1 MKRFFEEAHM
11 VRITRPMIVAGLLT
25 FMAMGEV
32 VQAQESGI
40 IQATATVL
48 SALTVRGEHNL
59 EFGTVTP
66 GVLKSVNATDVG
78 FAGEWSITG
87 PAAAEVTLEWDLP
100 DSLILQDSTVGLPI
114 SFSNTDASYDDGT
127 GGGQTAPAGILNPN
141 GVETEDI
148 GIGGTMSIWI
158 GGTVLPRLSQTGGN
172 YSANVVLTVTL
183 TGS

>member
-1 MKRFFEEAHM
+1 MKRIFEEAQM
-11 VRITRPMIVAGLLT
+11 ARMTRPIIVAGLLI
-25 FMAMGEV
+25 FMVMGTA

-59 EFGTVTP
+59 EFTTVTP
-66 GVLKSVNATDVG
+66 GVPKSVDATDVG

-100 DSLILQDSTVGLPI
+100 DSLVLQDSTVGLPI
-114 SFSNTDASYDDGT
+114 TFSNTDASYDDGT

-148 GIGGTMSIWI
+148 GIGGSMSIWI

-172 YSANVVLTVTL
+172 YSENVVLTVTL
-183 TGS
+183 TGN